1 MGTPQANCFQEL
13 SKQESSKLG
22 LFSSILGHVGDGN
35 FHQSVMYNPDKP
47 EEMKA
52 VGDCVH
58 RMMIRAI
65 EMEGTVSVRQPILSY
80 DIYDRTLMIHIG

>member
-1 MGTPQANCFQEL
+1 MQEL

-47 EEMKA
+47 AEMKA
-52 VGDCVH
+52 VADCVH

-65 EMEGTVSVRQPILSY
+65 EMEGTVSVRQLILSHDFY
-80 DIYDRTLMIHIG
+80 DGALTIAVG